1 MNNSA
6 VKKKKNPTNKQNDFT
21 CHFMIAAPHLHCL
34 RTTGLKEGHNT
45 ETPSTTK
52 SRSYLNFYE
61 KYSQTLESE
70 NPKSLIT
77 PPINLCFLPQVLTW
91 DSSPDVS
98 CNAPQQMKNNTSHV
112 SFKYLQLKRRAINN
126 ATVSVPWIFFLTFYL
141 FRLVRPT

>member
-1 MNNSA
+1 
-6 VKKKKNPTNKQNDFT
+6 
-21 CHFMIAAPHLHCL
+21 MIAAPHLHCL

-70 NPKSLIT
+70 NPMSLIT

-126 ATVSVPWIFFLTFYL
+126 ATVSVPRIFFLTFYL